1 MIDIVK
7 LPDDLNIDKRILNK
21 MLEVYGTCP
30 YCLNSALIERGYS
43 EDWDLKYDS
52 FGNKKKHVSY
62 ESSYICEKPLSK
74 TGLFKKTY
82 DWRKIMFHCYNCG
95 MSWGSPEYPVLGD
108 DKAANKAI
116 FNAWKEGKNMEVNT
130 LLIGVLDKDK

>member
-30 YCLNSALIERGYS
+30 YCLNSDLIERGYN
-43 EDWDLKYDS
+43 EDWDFKYYT
-52 FGNKKKHVSY
+52 FGIKKHVSY
-62 ESSYICEKPLSK
+62 KSSYVREKPLSK

-95 MSWGSPEYPVLGD
+95 MTWNSPEYPVLGD

-116 FNAWKEGKNMEVNT
+116 FNAWKDGKNMEVNT
-130 LLIGVLDKDK
+130 LLIGVIDKE

>member
-30 YCLNSALIERGYS
+30 YCLNSMLIEKRGSDDWFS
-43 EDWDLKYDS
+43 ERDA

-62 ESSYICEKPLSK
+62 KSEFSDIKPLSK
-74 TGLFKKTY
+74 TGLFRKTY
-82 DWRKIMFHCYNCG
+82 HWRMLKFHCFRCG
-95 MSWGSPEYPVLGD
+95 MTWNSPEYPVLGD

-116 FNAWKEGKNMEVNT
+116 FNAWKDGKNMEVNT
-130 LLIGVLDKDK
+130 LLIGVIDKE